1 MKHKV
6 FISYHHTNDQY
17 YKNEFEKIYC
27 ELMKNC
33 ISRSVGDG
41 EIDDDLSDERIRE
54 IIRDNYLKDS
64 SVTIVLVGKETWK
77 RKHVDWEIYSSLYD
91 GPKNKRNGLI
101 GILLPTYSWLEGM
114 DINEFLANFS
124 KLKKTEDGD
133 DYFPYNI
140 PPRLYDNIK
149 TGYAKIYTWDNFVS
163 NAEEYI
169 HEAYLRKNDY
179 NYKTD
184 LSRPR
189 FKKNRDGNRWYD
201 T

>member
-6 FISYHHTNDQY
+6 FISYHHANDQD

-27 ELMKNC
+27 KLMDNC

-64 SVTIVLVGKETWK
+64 SVTIVLVGKDTWK

-101 GILLPTYSWLEGM
+101 GVLLPTYS
-114 DINEFLANFS
+114 
-124 KLKKTEDGD
+124 
-133 DYFPYNI
+133 DYNPIKNTYNPYTI

-149 TGYAKIYTWDNFVS
+149 TKYAKIYTWDDFVS

-189 FKKNRDGNRWYD
+189 FKKNRNGNKWV
-201 T
+201 